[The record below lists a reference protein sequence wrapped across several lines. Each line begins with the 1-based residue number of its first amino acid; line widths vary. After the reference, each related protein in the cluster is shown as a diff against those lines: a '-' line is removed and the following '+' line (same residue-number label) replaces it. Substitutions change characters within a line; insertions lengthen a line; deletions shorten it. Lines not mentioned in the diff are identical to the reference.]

1 MIDRLSEIEA
11 RYEELSGL
19 MSSPEVAT
27 NPADLQQYGRELSR
41 LEPMVTGLRRWRDL
55 SAELAATRQMTHD
68 ADEEVRVMVRGRGR
82 AAAGGVGRARGGAAA
97 HARSPRPE

>member
-1 MIDRLSEIEA
+1 MIDRLREMEA

-41 LEPMVTGLRRWRDL
+41 LEPMVTALRRWRDL

-68 ADEEVRVMVRGRGR
+68 ADEEVRVMVRDE
-82 AAAGGVGRARGGAAA
+82 V
-97 HARSPRPE
+97 